1 MDWASVPIGRTTRY
15 PVVMRIACVRIGLSE
30 AVIGY
35 SVVACVASPAMTP
48 PELVG
53 MTGPTIVDV
62 PMIEVTIVPVGKEV
76 MELVVRSRVNTPLA
90 SCCWNVAEGEE
101 EAGRMEE

>member
-1 MDWASVPIGRTTRY
+1 
-15 PVVMRIACVRIGLSE
+15 MRIACVRIGLSE

-35 SVVACVASPAMTP
+35 SVIACVVASPATTP
-48 PELVG
+48 PALVG
-53 MTGPTIVDV
+53 KTGLTTVDV
-62 PMIEVTIVPVGKEV
+62 PITVVNSVPVGKEV
-76 MELVVRSRVNTPLA
+76 TELVVRSRVNTPLA